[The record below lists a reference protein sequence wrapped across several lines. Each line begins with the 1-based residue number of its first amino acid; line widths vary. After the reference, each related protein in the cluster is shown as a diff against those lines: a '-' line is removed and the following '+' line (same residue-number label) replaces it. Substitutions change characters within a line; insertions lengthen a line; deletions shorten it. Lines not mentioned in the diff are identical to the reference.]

1 MSVFKEIK
9 AGNKFEE
16 ELMADAKPQINV
28 WLTGVKKPGV
38 DGDQVISDFKNTLAS
53 KIKSTT
59 QFY

>member
-9 AGNKFEE
+9 AGNKFEA

-38 DGDQVISDFKNTLAS
+38 DGDQVISDFKKLRLRV
-53 KIKSTT
+53 K
-59 QFY
+59 